1 MPENTGYFIAFEGID
16 GCGKSS
22 VLPLVERR
30 LAESGFKCL
39 ITHEPRRESPWG
51 RKIYK
56 ILHGELPMISNLEL
70 QKLYVE
76 DRYDHVVNEIKPALR
91 RGEIVLADRYWLS
104 TLAYGMISNA
114 LDDLINLHNEIFN
127 GDFLKPDITFVFDL
141 PAKTALERLK
151 NISKG
156 NDHFE
161 QIDKLSLVR
170 KNYLALCQTVNAN
183 CAVVDASRSL
193 DSIADTIL
201 LQLLPRLPARKT
213 KEDTI

>member
-1 MPENTGYFIAFEGID
+1 
-16 GCGKSS
+16 
-22 VLPLVERR
+22 
-30 LAESGFKCL
+30 
-39 ITHEPRRESPWG
+39 
-51 RKIYK
+51 
-56 ILHGELPMISNLEL
+56 MISNLEL

-127 GDFLKPDITFVFDL
+127 GDFLKPDITF
-141 PAKTALERLK
+141 
-151 NISKG
+151 SKG